1 MNYSSRIERA
11 FAHVANLQANRS
23 IHGLNDPI
31 INSESG
37 SLDSDFG
44 TNGTTYAVSKRRL
57 GKRDDD
63 QYTCENL
70 SLLPRNCSAMENGV
84 AL

>member
-1 MNYSSRIERA
+1 M
-11 FAHVANLQANRS
+11 S
-23 IHGLNDPI
+23 IPGLDDPI
-31 INSESG
+31 INSDSG

-44 TNGTTYAVSKRRL
+44 TNGTAYAVSKRSL

-70 SLLPRNCSAMENGV
+70 SPLPGNCPAMEDGV

>member
-1 MNYSSRIERA
+1 MND
-11 FAHVANLQANRS
+11 L
-23 IHGLNDPI
+23 I

-37 SLDSDFG
+37 SLDSDFE
-44 TNGTTYAVSKRRL
+44 TNGTTHAVSKRRL

-70 SLLPRNCSAMENGV
+70 SPLPGNCSAMENGV